1 MVSWIVIGVLYVLV
15 IGGFRFVGG
24 MSSAMD
30 ALRDWG
36 RFSAGSGQPTA
47 SSS

>member
-1 MVSWIVIGVLYVLV
+1 MVSWMVIGLLYVLV
-15 IGGFRFVGG
+15 LLGFRLVGG
-24 MSSAMD
+24 MSSAME

-36 RFSAGSGQPTA
+36 RASAGGGQPTA

>member
-1 MVSWIVIGVLYVLV
+1 MLSWIVTGVLYVLA
-15 IGGFRFVGG
+15 IGGLRFVGG

-36 RFSAGSGQPTA
+36 RSNAASARPTA
-47 SSS
+47 ASS

>member
-15 IGGFRFVGG
+15 IVGFRLVGG
-24 MSSAMD
+24 MSSAME
-30 ALRDWG
+30 ALSEWG
-36 RFSAGSGQPTA
+36 RSSAGSSQPTA

>member
-1 MVSWIVIGVLYVLV
+1 MVSRIVIGVLYVLV

-36 RFSAGSGQPTA
+36 R
-47 SSS
+47 SSVARGLM

>member
-15 IGGFRFVGG
+15 LLGFRLVGG

-36 RFSAGSGQPTA
+36 RASAGDGRATT

>member
-1 MVSWIVIGVLYVLV
+1 MVSWMDIGVLYVLV
-15 IGGFRFVGG
+15 IVGFRFVGG

-36 RFSAGSGQPTA
+36 RASSADGQPTA